1 MESFDGSSSFASFGF
16 SPRGDGTVLMID
28 IFTTC
33 PDTILQY
40 CYFIL
45 TNYENLR

>member
-28 IFTTC
+28 IFISINIALG
-33 PDTILQY
+33 PLQY
-40 CYFIL
+40 VVSDFL
-45 TNYENLR
+45 NSS